1 MMRVDN
7 VVTELELDVLDR
19 TSCEVFQQLL
29 FDGFGNDVLLVLG
42 AAPAGSDDYVP
53 APDQVCR

>member
-1 MMRVDN
+1 MMRINN

-19 TSCEVFQQLL
+19 AGREVFQQLL
-29 FDGFGNDVLLVLG
+29 FDGFRNDVLLVLG

-53 APDQVCR
+53 ALGSGL